1 MNKKEIITKMTK
13 NQILMIEERL
23 QDLYEEISNLKEGVK
38 QNKLITKFD
47 LLEKELLQDL
57 YN

>member
-1 MNKKEIITKMTK
+1 MTK